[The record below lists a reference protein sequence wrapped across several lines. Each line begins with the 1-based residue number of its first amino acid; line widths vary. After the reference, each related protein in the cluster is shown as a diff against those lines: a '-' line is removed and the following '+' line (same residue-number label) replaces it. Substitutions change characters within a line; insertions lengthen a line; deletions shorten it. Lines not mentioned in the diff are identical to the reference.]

1 MTERLK
7 ALPYGIALFVASLAV
22 ALAMTALLI
31 FEWTQRQAL
40 QAQAIQRV
48 DSVTAPAFL
57 LDREY
62 LRFISSLDLFLNA
75 RTATP
80 LDEVRTRLDILFSK
94 IETVRKSPGSA
105 FLLQNPELA
114 QKLQRLKDYAER
126 CEQALSGQ
134 PPDRPQLQAL
144 LQEMQAQA
152 ANSLALGNAA
162 DLLGAQLLERQ
173 TRDLLR
179 QNLHIIW
186 LTMGLLG
193 LLTVLLAGLAWRS
206 KIQQQE
212 EKALKKLNEQL
223 HFARQQADSDNLGK
237 SKFLANMS
245 HELRT
250 PFNGVMGLLSL
261 LQKTPLNP
269 EQADLVQVANDS
281 AKHLLLLLNDIL
293 DMSALE
299 SGKISVHMESVHWS
313 HFLHGIEAI
322 FQPLAAQKNLHFE
335 IQNQL
340 EDDLWLETDSTR
352 QRQILFNLI
361 TNAIKFTE
369 QGKVVLQARRM
380 HDEQNKPWLELR
392 VKDTGIG
399 MDEKALGHLFQRFFQ
414 VDSGLSRQFSGTGL
428 GLQISLSLA
437 RLMGGDITVH
447 SLPQQGS
454 TFTVVLPLRLGAPA
468 PPSARAPTASPADAD
483 ADAMRPGLNSLL
495 HILVAE
501 DNPVNQKYLSLMLAR
516 MGYQAKFC
524 DNGQQ
529 ALEAVVQAEFDLILM
544 DIHMPIMDGLSATA
558 AIRALAWPK
567 SQIPI
572 IALTADVL
580 QDAKDKA
587 KTAGV
592 SAFIAKPIK
601 PEELESMIA
610 RMLASQPADPS
621 RVAV

>member
-1 MTERLK
+1 MTERPK
-7 ALPYGIALFVASLAV
+7 AFHYGAALFVASLAL
-22 ALAMTALLI
+22 ALAMTALLV

-40 QAQAIQRV
+40 QAQAFQRV

-62 LRFISSLDLFLNA
+62 LRFVNSLDLFLNA
-75 RTATP
+75 GNAPP
-80 LDEVRTRLDILFSK
+80 LVEVQTRLDILFSK
-94 IETVRKSPGSA
+94 IETVRESPGSA
-105 FLLQNPELA
+105 LLLQNPELA
-114 QKLQRLKDYAER
+114 QRLQRLKDHADHS
-126 CEQALSGQ
+126 EQALSGQ
-134 PPDRPQLQAL
+134 PPNRPQLQAL
-144 LQEMQAQA
+144 LPEIQAQA

-173 TRDLLR
+173 TRDLLK

-186 LTMGLLG
+186 LTMGQLG
-193 LLTVLLAGLAWRS
+193 ILILLLAGLAWRN
-206 KIQQQE
+206 KIQRRE

-223 HFARQQADSDNLGK
+223 QLARQQADSANLGK
-237 SKFLANMS
+237 SQFLANMS

-250 PFNGVMGLLSL
+250 PFNGVMGLLDL

-269 EQADLVQVANDS
+269 EQTDLVQVANDS
-281 AKHLLLLLNDIL
+281 ANHLLMLLNDIL

-299 SGKISVHMESVHWS
+299 AGKISLHMEPVHWPS
-313 HFLHGIEAI
+313 FLRGIQAI

-335 IQNQL
+335 IHNQF
-340 EDDLWLETDSTR
+340 EEELWLETDSTR

-369 QGKVVLQARRM
+369 QGQVILHVRRFD
-380 HDEQNKPWLELR
+380 DEEKRPWLELR
-392 VKDTGIG
+392 VQDSGIG
-399 MDEKALGHLFQRFFQ
+399 MDEKALGQLFQRFFQ
-414 VDSGLSRQFSGTGL
+414 VDSGLSRQFAGTGL

-454 TFTVVLPLRLGAPA
+454 TFTVVLPLRLGV
-468 PPSARAPTASPADAD
+468 PPQPTAALPMASPAKAEVL
-483 ADAMRPGLNSLL
+483 APGLNSSVR
-495 HILVAE
+495 ILVAE
-501 DNPVNQKYLSLMLAR
+501 DNPVNQKFLSLMLAR
-516 MGYQAKFC
+516 LGYQAKFC

-529 ALEAVVQAEFDLILM
+529 ALEALVQAEFDLVLM
-544 DIHMPIMDGLSATA
+544 DIHMPVMDGISATR
-558 AIRALAWPK
+558 AIRAMAGPK

-580 QDAKDKA
+580 QDAKDQAKA
-587 KTAGV
+587 AGV

-601 PEELESMIA
+601 PEELELVINN
-610 RMLASQPADPS
+610 MLASEQTQA
-621 RVAV
+621 A

>member
-7 ALPYGIALFVASLAV
+7 AFPYGVALFLASLAV
-22 ALAMTALLI
+22 ALAMTALLV

-40 QAQAIQRV
+40 QAQALQRV

-62 LRFISSLDLFLNA
+62 LRLVNSLDLFLNA
-75 RTATP
+75 RTTP
-80 LDEVRTRLDILFSK
+80 PLNEVQTRLDILFSK
-94 IETVRKSPGSA
+94 IEIVRESPGSA
-105 FLLQNPELA
+105 LLLQNPELA
-114 QKLQRLKDYAER
+114 QRLQRMQDYADR

-134 PPDRPQLQAL
+134 PPDRARLQAL
-144 LQEMQAQA
+144 LQEIQAQA

-173 TRDLLR
+173 TRDLLN
-179 QNLHIIW
+179 QNMHIIW
-186 LTMGLLG
+186 LTMGQLG
-193 LLTVLLAGLAWRS
+193 LLTMLLAGLVWRS
-206 KIQQQE
+206 KIQRRE

-223 HFARQQADSDNLGK
+223 LLARQQADSANLGK
-237 SKFLANMS
+237 SQFLANMS

-250 PFNGVMGLLSL
+250 PFNGVMGLLGL

-299 SGKISVHMESVHWS
+299 SGKISLHMESLHWPS
-313 HFLHGIEAI
+313 FLRGIGAI
-322 FQPLAAQKNLHFE
+322 FQPMAAQKNLHFE
-335 IQNQL
+335 IHNQL
-340 EDDLWLETDSTR
+340 EEDLWLEIDSKR

-369 QGKVVLQARRM
+369 QGQVVLQVRRVD
-380 HDEQNKPWLELR
+380 DEYSRPWMELQ

-399 MDEKALGHLFQRFFQ
+399 MDEKALGQLFQRFFQ
-414 VDSGLSRQFSGTGL
+414 VDSGLSRQYAGTGL

-437 RLMGGDITVH
+437 RLMGGDITVQ

-454 TFTVVLPLRLGAPA
+454 TFTVVLPLRSSQAPQ
-468 PPSARAPTASPADAD
+468 STAREPVVSPADID
-483 ADAMRPGLNSLL
+483 AKANAKAPRLNASVR
-495 HILVAE
+495 ILVAE
-501 DNPVNQKYLSLMLAR
+501 DNPVNQKFLSLVLAR
-516 MGYQAKFC
+516 MGYQARFC

-529 ALEAVVQAEFDLILM
+529 ALDAVVQAPFDLVLM
-544 DIHMPIMDGLSATA
+544 DIHMPVMDGLSATR
-558 AIRALAWPK
+558 AIRALALPT

-572 IALTADVL
+572 VALTADVL
-580 QDAKDKA
+580 QDAKDQA
-587 KTAGV
+587 QAAGV

-601 PEELESMIA
+601 PEELASVIDS
-610 RMLASQPADPS
+610 MLAGVQTPTA
-621 RVAV
+621 